1 MTTNVEITG
10 HSATKLT
17 GLTDDKTYY
26 IQALY
31 EGFGGTIMKNEIE
44 LIASSTAPADDLHG
58 LRGCEFKKIKQTG
71 IDLYVRNLSDKS
83 LIVIEEC

>member
-31 EGFGGTIMKNEIE
+31 EGFGGTIMENEIE
-44 LIASSTAPADDLHG
+44 LITSATAPDDDLHG
-58 LRGCEFKKIKQTG
+58 IRGKDFKVIKKSG
-71 IDLYVRNLSDKS
+71 VDIYIKNLSNKS
-83 LIVIEEC
+83 LIVVEEC